1 MILLLASM
9 LAIGQPAKPNVVFIV
24 ADDLGSFDV
33 SWRGGKIPTP
43 NLDKLALAGARLEAH
58 YVLPVCSPTRAAL
71 MTGRYPMRHGLQEG
85 VVRPWARYGLPL
97 DERTLPQALR
107 DAGYETAI
115 TGKWHLGHFER
126 DYLPTRRGFDH
137 QYGHYMGAIDYFKH
151 DRDGGFDWHR
161 DDTVCREEGYS
172 TDLIASEAAR
182 LVEKRDTRKPL
193 FLYVPFNAVHAPL
206 QVAERHQGLFPDL
219 KPNRRKYACMLTAMD
234 EGVGKIVAEVE
245 KAGIRDN
252 TLFVF
257 TSDNGGPNP
266 GPLTDNG
273 PYRAGKGTL
282 YEGGVRVAA
291 FATWPGKIKPGEI
304 DQPLHVVD
312 WYPTLVKLA
321 GGKLTQAKP
330 LDGVDLW
337 PVLTGKAGAVQ
348 REILINTTENGGAIR
363 VGDHKLVVAGKKVE
377 LFNLKQD
384 PGEKTNLA
392 ESESSRVRELSDRLE
407 KFRREAVPSKQKP
420 QPDGYKAPAV
430 WGE

>member
-1 MILLLASM
+1 MILLLASL
-9 LAIGQPAKPNVVFIV
+9 LAIGQSTKPNIVFIV

-107 DAGYETAI
+107 EAGYETAI
-115 TGKWHLGHFER
+115 TGKWHLGHFKR

-161 DDTVCREEGYS
+161 DDKVCREEGYS
-172 TDLIASEAAR
+172 TDLIAAEAAH
-182 LVEKRDTRKPL
+182 LVEKRDTQKPL
-193 FLYVPFNAVHAPL
+193 FLYVPFNAVHSPL

-219 KPNRRKYACMLTAMD
+219 KQNRRKYACMLTAMD
-234 EGVGKIVAEVE
+234 EGVGKIVAAVE

-291 FATWPGKIKPGEI
+291 FATWTGKIPAGTI
-304 DQPLHVVD
+304 DQPMHVAD

-321 GGKLTQAKP
+321 GGKLAQAKT

-337 PVLTGKAGAVQ
+337 PVLTGKSGAGQ
-348 REILINTTENGGAIR
+348 REILINTTDNGGAIR

-392 ESESSRVRELSDRLE
+392 GSESSRVRELSDRLE
-407 KFRREAVPSKQKP
+407 KYRREAVPSKQNQGQYAGRP
-420 QPDGYKAPAV
+420 EAGS
-430 WGE
+430 